1 MFSLSRRMVRYTKR
15 SNTRRNTRRNTYSRG
30 GTALPLSYFTGKAPV
45 SADAGRNFLVS
56 EGMGVRPRIGG
67 KRRSR
72 RRTKRHGGFVPSVM
86 GNFMASASK
95 YIVPISLFAGY
106 KMIKKSGLG
115 FKKRRT
121 RRR

>member
-1 MFSLSRRMVRYTKR
+1 MVRHTKQ
-15 SNTRRNTRRNTYSRG
+15 RNTRRNTYSRG
-30 GTALPLSYFTGKAPV
+30 GAGPLPLSYFTGKAPI

-67 KRRSR
+67 SSSSR
-72 RRTKRHGGFVPSVM
+72 TNKRRTKRRGGFVPSVM

-95 YIVPISLFAGY
+95 YIVPIALFAGY
-106 KMIKKSGLG
+106 KMVKKSGLG